1 MRTISTLLVIAGLG
15 LGTAARAAD
24 LPAGDAVRLAVRE
37 ALAEKADLPALL
49 PTMPSVLRRDDAGD
63 ADDGER
69 QGPSRE
75 ARGQI
80 QKDAR
85 KDAAR
90 AHAAAARA
98 AAAEAAAGAA
108 DDANAAAEKVHTKKV
123 KKAHPP
129 HPPHPPHP

>member
-1 MRTISTLLVIAGLG
+1 MKPISTLLVIAGLG
-15 LGTAARAAD
+15 LGTVARAAD

-49 PTMPSVLRRDDAGD
+49 PAMPSVLRGDDAGEM
-63 ADDGER
+63 DDGEK
-69 QGPSRE
+69 QGPTRA

-80 QKDAR
+80 K
-85 KDAAR
+85 KDAAK

-98 AAAEAAAGAA
+98 AAAAAAASAA
-108 DDANAAAEKVHTKKV
+108 DDETAAAEKVHTKKV

-129 HPPHPPHP
+129 HPPHP

>member
-1 MRTISTLLVIAGLG
+1 MKPISTLLVIAGLG
-15 LGTAARAAD
+15 LGTVARAAD

-49 PTMPSVLRRDDAGD
+49 PAMPSVLRGDDAGD
-63 ADDGER
+63 ADDTGR
-69 QGPSRE
+69 QGPTRA

-80 QKDAR
+80 EKDAR
-85 KDAAR
+85 KDAAK

-98 AAAEAAAGAA
+98 AAAAAAASAA
-108 DDANAAAEKVHTKKV
+108 DDETAAAEKVHTKKV

-129 HPPHPPHP
+129 HPPHP